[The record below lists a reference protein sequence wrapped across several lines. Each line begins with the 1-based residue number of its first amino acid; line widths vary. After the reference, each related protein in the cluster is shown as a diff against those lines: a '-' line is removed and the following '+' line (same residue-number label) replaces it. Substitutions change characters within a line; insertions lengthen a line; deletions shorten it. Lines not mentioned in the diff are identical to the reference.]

1 VIPDTG
7 EEIRQLAV
15 IGDRLY
21 ADYVIEGEPVIR
33 IWIFPGK
40 HLGELPIDK
49 KVTPQLC
56 PAYSQNADASSTSQ
70 SPFTSLRTSSVITP
84 KDQSS
89 ELVFRKD
96 TRSAESYE

>member
-21 ADYVIEGEPVIR
+21 AGYVIEGEPVIR
-33 IWIFPGK
+33 IWIFSGK
-40 HLGELPIDK
+40 HLGELPVDK

-56 PAYSQNADASSTSQ
+56 P
-70 SPFTSLRTSSVITP
+70 
-84 KDQSS
+84 
-89 ELVFRKD
+89 
-96 TRSAESYE
+96 

>member
-15 IGDRLY
+15 IGDRLC
-21 ADYVIEGEPVIR
+21 ANYVIEGEPVIR

-56 PAYSQNADASSTSQ
+56 PAYSQNADGL
-70 SPFTSLRTSSVITP
+70 FYITESFHHP
-84 KDQSS
+84 AD
-89 ELVFRKD
+89 VFRYHPRRPKL
-96 TRSAESYE
+96 RAGLPQRHSLCGGEL